1 MKKKLLLAAVLLGA
15 LSLGSCVDNNES
27 ESVTAVRNAKA
38 EQLKALAN
46 LANSQAEAAT
56 ITANAEAALKQAQ
69 AAYQEALAAYQQ
81 ALTDKAKAEAQEAMA
96 RAQAEVQRIAAQ
108 LELDL
113 LNLKTQTLQAQAA
126 YEKALLNQAT
136 QNLGELTNLYNTYKG
151 YADQLL
157 VAQQNL
163 AAAKILLTKY
173 QAQIIDNAEMRQEQ
187 ISQLSDQ
194 IAQLESDIE
203 AANAAIEMY
212 KKYNTNTAEAQEALK
227 KAETEKEE
235 AAQVLNSSIA
245 TYNTA
250 RANANKA
257 SQTMSKSAYMVA
269 YNNSFGGFNS
279 STWPSFNDVTITE
292 IGDWATGP
300 NGRPAPNAG
309 TKGATYYSEKTKEQ
323 VYIPLFYRWTKS
335 ETQTIEYSFGE
346 GLPAQTEYYWAYTD
360 YYYPIE
366 GGLEAYTKALN
377 ESLAAN
383 QTKAVTDCTTA
394 FNAAKTAYETAKK
407 AYEAA
412 AEADKDAKKAEM
424 DEKEGLMN
432 DAERAL
438 VQAENN
444 ETYAKERLESI
455 LTIVETLQAQ
465 LKNHKANVEAFNEAL
480 KTRAEAYVAY
490 QVANNDYTVKDNE
503 VTALQNIIYGNDVTA
518 QITAQEN
525 IIKNNTAAIKAL
537 KEQIFDLENSTSDDD
552 LIATQEALIANLET
566 EVSILQKQV
575 DAAKAALEAAINAGS
590 ED

>member
-56 ITANAEAALKQAQ
+56 IVANAEAALKQAQ
-69 AAYQEALAAYQQ
+69 AAYEEACAALKQ
-81 ALTDKAKAEAQEAMA
+81 AETDKAKAEAQEALA

-163 AAAKILLTKY
+163 AAAKTLLAKY

-187 ISQLSDQ
+187 ISQLNDQ

-235 AAQVLNSSIA
+235 AAQVLNSSTA
-245 TYNTA
+245 TYSTA
-250 RANANKA
+250 IANANKA
-257 SQTMSKSAYMVA
+257 YQTIRNSAYMVA
-269 YNNSFGGFNS
+269 YNNSFGSFNS
-279 STWPSFNDVTITE
+279 RPSFNDVTITE
-292 IGDWATGP
+292 IFEGTTGP

-309 TKGATYYSEKTKEQ
+309 TIGATYYSEKTKEQ
-323 VYIPLFYRWTKS
+323 VYIPLFYRWPKD

-346 GLPAQTEYYWAYTD
+346 GLPAQTEYYWSYTD
-360 YYYPIE
+360 YNYPIE

-394 FNAAKTAYETAKK
+394 FNTAKTAYETAKK

-438 VQAENN
+438 VQAENA
-444 ETYAKERLESI
+444 ETNAKERLESI

-465 LKNHKANVEAFNEAL
+465 LKNHKANVEAFNDAM
-480 KTRAEAYVAY
+480 KAQAEANVAY
-490 QVANNDYTVKDNE
+490 RIANNDYTVKNNE
-503 VTALQNIIYGNDVTA
+503 VTALRNIINGNDVTA

-552 LIATQEALIANLET
+552 LIAAQEALIANLET

>member
-227 KAETEKEE
+227 KAETAKEE
-235 AAQVLNSSIA
+235 ASQVLRSSIA
-245 TYNTA
+245 TRNQASTNNSKAWQTIYN
-250 RANANKA
+250 
-257 SQTMSKSAYMVA
+257 SAYMTA
-269 YNNSFGGFNS
+269 FRDFRRQN
-279 STWPSFNDVTITE
+279 PSFNDIN
-292 IGDWATGP
+292 IAYIYDWETGE
-300 NGRPAPNAG
+300 NGRPLPNAG
-309 TKGATYYSEKTKEQ
+309 TFGASYYSEETNEQ
-323 VYIPLFYRWTKS
+323 VYIPLFYTWSKS
-335 ETQTIEYSFGE
+335 EEQTIEYSFGE
-346 GLPAQTEYYWAYTD
+346 GLPVQTFTYWEYTD
-360 YYYPIE
+360 YNNPIE
-366 GGLEAYTKALN
+366 GGLDAYTKALN
-377 ESLAAN
+377 ASLAAN
-383 QTKAVTDCTTA
+383 QTKNVTMCTA
-394 FNAAKTAYETAKK
+394 DFNKAKTAYDDAKK

-412 AEADKDAKKAEM
+412 AAADKEAKKAEM
-424 DEKEGLMN
+424 DAKKELMN
-432 DAERAL
+432 EAERAL
-438 VQAENN
+438 VQAENA
-444 ETYAKERLESI
+444 ETVAKEQLAQI
-455 LTIVETLQAQ
+455 LAMVGTLQAQ
-465 LKNHKANVEAFNEAL
+465 AKNHVANVEAYNEAN
-480 KTRAEAYVAY
+480 RANSEAYVAY
-490 QVANNDYTVKDNE
+490 LLADNDYTVKASE
-503 VTALQNIIYGNDVTA
+503 VTALQNIINGNDVTA

-537 KEQIFDLENSTSDDD
+537 KEQIFDLENTTSDDD